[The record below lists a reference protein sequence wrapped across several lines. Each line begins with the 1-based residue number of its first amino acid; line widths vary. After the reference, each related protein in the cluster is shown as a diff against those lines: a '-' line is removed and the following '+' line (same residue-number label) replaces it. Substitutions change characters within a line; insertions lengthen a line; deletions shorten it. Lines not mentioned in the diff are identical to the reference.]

1 MTTLHPIQRLAFLA
15 IAGLGALVALSTLP
29 GLWITLRGHQPWDIG
44 PQPLV
49 AGFEAITFLAGL
61 VALWMGLRYRPD
73 GFGLG
78 ILCAAGA
85 LFVGA
90 FLGVKML
97 QSAGDQVPSLKQ
109 YLIIRASLALGL
121 TAMAGLVK
129 VGPRQDCWRAL
140 VVGSALL
147 APLASILYLVVR
159 NQTHL
164 VTDRV
169 ARLGEITQ
177 IVVWLLLTI
186 AVGILT
192 IWGGHL
198 IIRAFE
204 LTREPKP
211 GDANP

>member
-1 MTTLHPIQRLAFLA
+1 MTTLHPIQRLALLA
-15 IAGLGALVALSTLP
+15 IAGLGGLVALSALP

-49 AGFEAITFLAGL
+49 AGFETITLLAGGF
-61 VALWMGLRYRPD
+61 ALWMGLRYRPE

-78 ILCAAGA
+78 ILCIAGT

-90 FLGVKML
+90 FLGVRML

-109 YLIIRASLALGL
+109 YLLIRASLALGL

-129 VGPRQDCWRAL
+129 VGPRQDSWKAL
-140 VVGSALL
+140 VIGSALL
-147 APLASILYLVVR
+147 APLGSILYLILR

-164 VTDRV
+164 VTDRL
-169 ARLGEITQ
+169 ARLGEVTQ
-177 IVVWLLLTI
+177 IVVWLVLAI

-211 GDANP
+211 NETNP